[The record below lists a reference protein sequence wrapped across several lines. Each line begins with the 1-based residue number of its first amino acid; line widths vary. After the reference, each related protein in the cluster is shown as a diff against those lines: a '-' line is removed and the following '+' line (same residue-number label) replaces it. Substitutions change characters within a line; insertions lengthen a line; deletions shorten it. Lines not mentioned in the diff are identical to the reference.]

1 MVLGN
6 DFIFIFMMEI
16 NGMSFSKFEKSSR
29 GETRDI
35 GLKSKIGQNIIY
47 IVLKW
52 KQM

>member
-16 NGMSFSKFEKSSR
+16 IGMSFSKFEKSSR
-29 GETRDI
+29 GETCDI
-35 GLKSKIGQNIIY
+35 RLTTKIGQNIIY
-47 IVLKW
+47 IVLEW